1 MVPDRRR
8 MPDMPHIEPELSP
21 VKRALHEIRSL
32 RARVSELEEA
42 QREPIA
48 IIGAGLRFPG
58 GVVDEASFWE
68 LLSTGKDA
76 ITEIPRER
84 WDWRSYFDA
93 NPDAAGAM
101 CTRHGGFL
109 DEVDRF
115 DASFFGISPREAAG
129 MDPQHRLVLEVGWEA
144 LENAGYSATGF
155 RGQFHGRLY
164 RHWEQRLWQAG
175 VPRSGAYRC
184 L

>member
-1 MVPDRRR
+1 MRKRNCSCCKSWMVPDRRH

-48 IIGAGLRFPG
+48 IIGVGLRFPG
-58 GVVDEASFWE
+58 GVIDEASFWE

-84 WDWRSYFDA
+84 WDWRSYFDS
-93 NPDAAGAM
+93 NPDA
-101 CTRHGGFL
+101 
-109 DEVDRF
+109 
-115 DASFFGISPREAAG
+115 
-129 MDPQHRLVLEVGWEA
+129 
-144 LENAGYSATGF
+144 
-155 RGQFHGRLY
+155 
-164 RHWEQRLWQAG
+164 
-175 VPRSGAYRC
+175 
-184 L
+184 